1 VKQLLTLL
9 LCGWLGLV
17 HAGVTVTDDTGA
29 ALTLARPAQRI
40 VSLAPHLTELLYA
53 AGAGGQVVAAVEY
66 SNFPEAAKALPR
78 IGSYAAFDL
87 ERIAALK
94 PDLAVAWGSG
104 NPPGQVAQLRR
115 LGIPVFI
122 SEPQRLE
129 EIAPNLERLGR
140 LAGTDAVAQAAA
152 RAFESRRTALA
163 ARAAGRREVTVFY
176 EIWNQPLM
184 TVGGSHLISAAMALC
199 GGRNV
204 FAAVTQPAATIGLEA
219 VLRADPEVIVASGM
233 DEARPEW
240 LDDWRRW
247 TQLAAV
253 QRGNLF
259 FVPPDLLQ
267 RHTPRILDGAAQ
279 LCDALDTARQRGA
292 QPGK

>member
-1 VKQLLTLL
+1 MRWLATLICL
-9 LCGWLGLV
+9 GW
-17 HAGVTVTDDTGA
+17 
-29 ALTLARPAQRI
+29 LTLAHAEPVVVSDDAGNVVRLAKPATRI
-40 VSLAPHLTELLYA
+40 LSLAPHITELLFA
-53 AGAGGQVVAAVEY
+53 AGAGDRVVAVVEY
-66 SNFPEAAKALPR
+66 SNFPEAARTLPR

-94 PDLAVAWGSG
+94 PDLAIAWGSG

-129 EIAPNLERLGR
+129 DIAASLQRFGQ
-140 LAGTDAVAQAAA
+140 LAGTPATSSV
-152 RAFESRRTALA
+152 RAFNERLA
-163 ARAAGRREVTVFY
+163 ALRQRYQSAAPVSVFY

-184 TVGGSHLISAAMALC
+184 TVGGTHVISAVIELC

-204 FAAVTQPAATIGLEA
+204 FAALAQPAATIGVEA
-219 VLRADPEVIVASGM
+219 VLRADPDVIVASGM
-233 DEARPEW
+233 DEVRPEW

-247 TQLAAV
+247 PQLRAV
-253 QRGNLF
+253 ARGNLF

-267 RHTPRILDGAAQ
+267 RHTPRILDGAER
-279 LCDALDTARQRGA
+279 LCAALDNARQRGTHL
-292 QPGK
+292 GK